1 MKKETIFKT
10 IIAVLLL
17 VIIIMAVFI
26 IVSRPKKIEPLAVKV
41 KGRIAIVID
50 DWGYNLK
57 NMPIAERIK
66 YPLTA
71 AILPNLRYS
80 SRAARQLHEDGFEV
94 ILHLPMEPKEKYRL
108 EKNTILT
115 SMDEQTIRKIM
126 DSALASVVFA
136 KGVSNHQGSRATED
150 RRTMEIILKELKK
163 RHIFYLDSF
172 VTSKS
177 VCFDLAHKMHLPIA
191 KRDIFLD
198 NKEDPIYIKQQINKL
213 KTRARMHGEAIGI
226 GHDRKNTLEVLSE
239 VMPELA
245 KEGYKFVFLSEIE
258 R

>member
-1 MKKETIFKT
+1 MKKETIFKI
-10 IIAVLLL
+10 IIAILLL
-17 VIIIMAVFI
+17 VITIMAIFI
-26 IVSRPKKIEPLAVKV
+26 IVSRPKKIAPVAMKV

-57 NMPIAERIK
+57 NMPIVERIK

-71 AILPNLRYS
+71 SILPSLRYS

-115 SMDEQTIRKIM
+115 SMDEQTIRKIL

-150 RRTMEIILKELKK
+150 RRIMEIIFKELKK
-163 RHIFYLDSF
+163 RNIFYLDSF

-177 VCFDLAHKMHLPIA
+177 VCSDLAHKIHLPIA

-198 NKEDPIYIKQQINKL
+198 NIGEPAYIKQQINKL
-213 KTRARMHGEAIGI
+213 KIKARMHGEAIGI

-245 KEGYKFVFLSEIE
+245 KEGYKFVFLSELE

>member
-17 VIIIMAVFI
+17 AIIIMAVFI
-26 IVSRPKKIEPLAVKV
+26 VVSRPKKIAPLAIKA

-50 DWGYNLK
+50 DWGYSLK
-57 NMPIAERIK
+57 NMPIVGRIK

-71 AILPNLRYS
+71 SILPSLRYS
-80 SRAARQLHEDGFEV
+80 SRAARQLHEAGFEV

-115 SMDEQTIRKIM
+115 SMDEQTIRKTL

-150 RRTMEIILKELKK
+150 RRTMEIIFKELKK

-198 NKEDPIYIKQQINKL
+198 NKEDPVYIKQQINKL
-213 KTRARMHGEAIGI
+213 KTRARMYAEAIGI
-226 GHDRKNTLEVLSE
+226 GHDRKNTLEVLAE

-245 KEGYKFVFLSEIE
+245 KEGYKFVFLSELE